1 MEAYLYSDYV
11 YESGISNGA
20 GPGAVVTGAL
30 PGGYVYW
37 FNEFEAPA
45 GFVTPAWPASLSE
58 AFVPDEAQGDEVS
71 YMNDNTPSTS
81 MENDPVQGPGTIRYL
96 QVMVDKI
103 ARPEEGDAV
112 DLPNTTFELWL
123 TDSTYTERKVRVAK
137 FTTGVDLPE
146 TDEYM
151 PGRGVSESIQM
162 HKLYDEYPEYV
173 TFHKGEMINGVQHG
187 EYEADFVLVETEWPA
202 NTTPQSYTYPLHILT
217 NSGNDADNTLAT
229 LDNTYTKDRDNP
241 IVNTLSQN
249 VTVAFKKVG
258 YSADNTETTWPLA
271 GAEITIYSDAARTQK
286 VASGTT
292 GADGLVYFTLL
303 PTTTYYWKETKIPN
317 GYEAVEV
324 TDHSFTTP
332 DYSNALKGGEDES
345 TEVKPLVTVENV
357 KYRTLQLAKVDE
369 NEKQVEATLTITG
382 KSNSGVTVNETV
394 ETRTEGYVEVELPAG
409 TYTVAE
415 TKLEGRDLSKAEQ
428 AYFALI
434 NDNTTVTFD
443 EDEAVKTLTF
453 ENPGKGT
460 LTLTKQDDTGKP
472 MAGVQFQLHFKAFA
486 NASDLSATTAPAAN
500 TVNGD
505 VKAET
510 GVTVSQQQLTTDA
523 EGKITLENLVPGW
536 YKLTEL
542 EGDKNENHVLADPVV
557 IKVTAS
563 NFGTALDN
571 ASATVTNT
579 RMGYLN
585 VEKAWEGGFADS
597 FDASAQKVTFEVYSD
612 ETCKTEVASFTV
624 TGENAATPVALKP
637 GTYYVKETTS
647 GAWYTNYAVDYTAD
661 VSGRNDVSK
670 TWLPENG
677 GAVEV
682 VIDANDD
689 ANNPVMVS
697 FTNVGYLADLAF
709 DKVDDGEPAQPVADA
724 TFALYYGEGDA
735 AKFYDGKGN
744 WGAQSSAK
752 AYASDED
759 GRVTIADIKLPYAVV
774 TASDDMSGTFYIKEL
789 TTPDA
794 YTAPETDKEVALA
807 PGSDVTLTGENAIV
821 NEKGVVITLTKYNK
835 PYAVTEGRG
844 TLDGAEFTLYHMS
857 ASGSVKETFPA
868 QTTKNGQV
876 QFVNLPQLK
885 DGEYYAIQ
893 ETKTPDGYLKDSLEL
908 YDVTGDTDTLLTAEN
923 GYFRV
928 ATDEDVTL
936 AAYNTPLGK
945 IAILKYDYINTD
957 EKPVGAKFTATND
970 DDSTIFYNGTLRL
983 ANGSDEQT
991 LAGGYEISGNHYVK
1005 DGVSYTIAYLTGVAP
1020 GTYTVE
1026 ENTKPTGY
1034 LYTPKSDPDDPW
1046 HTTQT
1051 VKVEND
1057 GSTAVVVFAN
1067 LPDPEDF
1074 TVDIKKSAEYL
1085 GEGDLLGEE
1094 YQTVEFTL
1102 SDFTSGTELPLETAV
1117 LKDETFS
1124 FTDEDGNTVKGVE
1137 WYVESVTIGAAHYED
1152 TAYAESASDQTIYAT
1167 VNVKDADGTWSE
1179 HGSYALDSAKTIPF
1193 DANACQG
1200 IEITYGNADGK
1211 LDAGFTAGNVILTVK
1226 ARQPVDSEATIPV
1239 AKIGNTASISMTYDF
1254 GIIGAEEDGAT
1265 KTKRDSASASVE
1277 VDEAPAL
1284 PKASITKSAAVQ
1296 TLTGEP
1302 VFGEI
1307 VSVGQRLLYTITLTG
1322 ESDEMME
1329 DPILAD
1335 ALPAGLAVVEK
1346 GITAVASNPANLT
1359 VGDVRQAGQNITV
1372 TTRGHLAKGETLTLT
1387 ILADVLPTALLDKA
1401 TLTNTAYAFN
1411 GITVPKSVDN
1421 VHGSSFTD
1429 EAGVLPGV
1437 EVPEAF
1443 QGAIG
1448 EGSGMAISAEVSNNV
1463 SSASGTSINK
1473 MVRVDGSNWV
1483 ANEGLLVAERGGN
1496 IYYQVTVSNNG
1507 GTKTNLRILDVLP
1520 HAGDDNGSY
1529 WGPTLTGEVESSH
1542 GDVYYSTQSL
1552 DEVADT
1558 LANAVDDA
1566 GNVSSAWSTSA
1577 SGAKSFLVVIDE
1589 LPAGETVTIT
1599 YTTRAPETPE
1609 DEAYYQLAINTAYC
1623 TYDNGPA
1630 ILSSADTKVTIMP
1643 DKVSLGD
1650 RVWIDEN
1657 ANGIQ
1662 DETETKV
1669 PGGTT
1674 TFMLVPS
1681 MEGEEGNVLY
1691 AQADEEGYYSF
1702 SNLNPAAPQRGTA
1715 RYFPDSGD
1723 VDYTSLMG
1731 NARAT
1736 YQLEVDVPAGY
1747 RITTPSKTTVESRS
1761 NTDSDFA
1768 LTGETIKF
1776 YIPAGGM
1783 DDTYDVGLIR
1793 ERNLTITK
1801 EGINGLKVEG
1811 AQFEIYGPYDVTP
1824 TTIKED
1830 KLVDTITTGA
1840 NGVAT
1845 FTSTDDTY
1853 LNAYA
1858 YYVVVE
1864 TSTPENYD
1872 AANLTATGTSVVS
1885 NPKPTVTGEGI
1896 KDGNYFVLAPFKGEG
1911 MEGAASDEVDVTNG
1925 YEATGELVIKGTK
1938 VLTGET
1944 LNAGDYSFTITSED
1958 DEDFVTETVTN
1969 DADGDIAFS
1978 AIQYTYAD
1986 VQYLESDEAAEHDH
2000 AYHYTVTELDGE
2012 KDGIVYD
2019 TIPREIT
2026 VRLSDDD
2033 GDGKITVTVKV
2044 GEETSTNATGT
2055 AQLLFTNAAEGQ
2067 LSVTKTVESNV
2078 EGDEDKSFSFTVE
2091 LSNDDAA
2098 VDGAYKTTITENG
2111 ATTPGTDLTVVKG
2124 KGTFTLKHGQTIT
2137 IGGIP
2142 NGTAYTVTEADVK
2155 ADGFTTTSGN
2165 ASGSIATGATAAATF
2180 TNTHKVGG
2188 LTVEKTIDGNG
2199 KDEEK
2204 AFTFTVTLEHAE
2216 LPVNKTYGS
2225 VTFTDTTSE
2234 EEGAPY
2240 TSVATFTLKGG
2251 DKKILTGIPADTEY
2265 TVSEQDYTAEGYVT
2279 TVGAVE
2285 TRTATGTITEDGN
2298 PTVTFKNTRNVG
2310 GLTVS
2315 KTVTGNDFDE
2325 NKAFDITVTLTAPAN
2340 VNLVGSYTG
2349 AQSGSINVAATQ
2361 TGASW
2366 SKTFSLKNGEAINF
2380 TGLPENTTYE
2390 VSEADYAAAGY
2401 VKTVS
2406 DAEEGSIKAEA
2417 TATVAYTNTR
2427 DTGDLAIT
2435 KTVTGSGGEEDKLFD
2450 FTVTLKNATV
2460 DLNKTFGDVTFSP
2473 VTEGDTHEVQATF
2486 TLKHGESK
2494 TITGIP
2500 VGTEYVVAEADYT
2513 ADGYTVTKT
2522 GDEGAIDKDTLAT
2535 ATFTNTRNVGNLT
2548 VTKKTA
2554 GNGLEEGYP
2563 NTLET
2568 YTITVNFIAP
2578 TGVTLTGTCTQGGQS
2593 GVVLATQDFELAAN
2607 ESVVFTG
2614 LPAGT
2619 TYTISEADYTNL
2631 GYEEVQLTS
2640 TGTVTSGTTAD
2651 GLKYITGT
2659 IPGEEGANSVTA
2671 TVTNERNTGSL
2682 SVEKIVKGT
2691 GAQTEKVFTFTLQL
2705 TNTGVTLEGTYPAD
2719 INGTDTH
2726 VAVDASGKATL
2737 NLKGGETITINGI
2750 PDGTTYEV
2758 TETVPTADGYTVDK
2772 TVEKGNIT
2780 NGTTAEAT
2788 FTNTRNVGGLTVTK
2802 KTVGNGL
2809 DEPGVWK
2816 EFDITVTLEAPTGV
2830 DLVGTVNGVDLP
2842 ADGTITKGVWSK
2854 TFTLKANESVTFTG
2868 LPEGTAYTVSEEDYT
2883 AQGFITTITPQTGT
2897 IEVEDGATEAP
2908 TVEVTVTNTRNVGG
2922 LTIAKIVTGSGS
2934 SASDTFTFRLELEND
2949 AVNVDGE
2956 YTMTYFDGEQP
2967 DLLTV
2972 TGGEAEITLHGG
2984 QTALIEGIPVGT
2996 TYTVTELTVAKG
3008 DAETGVA
3015 DENGYVL
3022 TTGNGLTG
3030 TITNTEDAYQ
3040 ASFTNDR
3047 KVGDL
3052 TVTKAVEGNGEDAPN
3067 ALDAFKITVTFTA
3080 PNGVTLTGEVNGAPV
3095 QASNTI
3101 TLADG
3106 ESVKF
3111 TGLPEGTTYEVTEAS
3126 YAANGYEATFDDYA
3140 SGSIVASETAPT
3152 GIATTVTNTM
3162 NVGDLSVTKT
3172 VTGSGAET
3180 EREFVFT
3187 LTLTNEDG
3195 VKVDNTYE
3203 TSEGTLTVT
3212 GGEATFTLKGGET
3225 LTIYGI
3231 PEGTDYTVTEEDYSA
3246 NGYETTSTLDSGEIV
3261 AGQTAEAE
3269 FTNHRDVGS
3278 LKITKE
3284 VEGNGEDAP
3293 NALTEFDI
3301 TVTLTAPAGVELV
3314 GEWKQGEKSGKV
3326 ASSNTFTLTDGESVE
3341 LTGLP
3346 TGTSYT
3352 VAEAD
3357 YAANGYITDIDTS
3370 SGEITDG
3377 ALRATVLNTM
3387 NVGDLSVLKTVTGS
3401 GAETEREFE
3410 FTLTLTNNAG
3420 VTVDNTYET
3429 SEGELTV
3436 TGGKATFTLKG
3447 GESLSIYGIPEGT
3460 DYTVAEKDPAEHGYL
3475 ITSTSGEEGTIGT
3488 GTSSATFTNTRDIG
3502 ELSIEKKVEGAIGE
3516 TDKPF
3521 EFELTLTP
3529 SGNGIGVDGTYDATL
3544 YTAGQE
3550 SNTTVTVA
3558 NGKATFTLTHDQ
3570 RLVIHEIP
3578 ATATYEVTEAS
3589 YALEGYQTE
3598 QSGETGTIPATGSMP
3613 VATFTNTRNSG
3624 SLIVEKVLAGNASNE
3639 DDSFEFT
3646 ITLSRTDGVDVNKTY
3661 QALRNGTEAETV
3673 TFTGGKATVTLT
3685 GGETLEILD
3694 ILSETAYTVEEELP
3708 EYSDYDLIDASGDTG
3723 IIPID
3728 ESAQA
3733 TFTNERD
3740 VGTLTL
3746 RKSVEG
3752 NAGET
3757 GRYFTFTVF
3766 MRDRYGRNVNGSFP
3780 MRGGAG
3786 ANVTFTDGYAT
3797 IRLADGDQV
3806 IISGILEGTYYT
3818 VTEEEADTDGYVTTS
3833 SNEAGVIAAGGTAQ
3847 VSFTNTRNVEEET
3860 TSRTVYKVWNDE
3872 NDADGLR
3879 PDTLM
3884 VYLLADGDSVAA
3896 AELNEANGWSAVFD
3910 DLPVYNADGTQI
3922 EYTVV
3927 EAYTA
3932 EYYVRYQYTEAAI
3945 NITNT
3950 HNPDEF
3956 TPRDPRDPELLTLIM
3971 DNMVPLGGN
3980 INMNEGDCFN

>member
-1 MEAYLYSDYV
+1 M
-11 YESGISNGA
+11 
-20 GPGAVVTGAL
+20 
-30 PGGYVYW
+30 
-37 FNEFEAPA
+37 
-45 GFVTPAWPASLSE
+45 
-58 AFVPDEAQGDEVS
+58 
-71 YMNDNTPSTS
+71 
-81 MENDPVQGPGTIRYL
+81 
-96 QVMVDKI
+96 
-103 ARPEEGDAV
+103 
-112 DLPNTTFELWL
+112 
-123 TDSTYTERKVRVAK
+123 
-137 FTTGVDLPE
+137 
-146 TDEYM
+146 
-151 PGRGVSESIQM
+151 
-162 HKLYDEYPEYV
+162 
-173 TFHKGEMINGVQHG
+173 
-187 EYEADFVLVETEWPA
+187 
-202 NTTPQSYTYPLHILT
+202 
-217 NSGNDADNTLAT
+217 
-229 LDNTYTKDRDNP
+229 
-241 IVNTLSQN
+241 
-249 VTVAFKKVG
+249 
-258 YSADNTETTWPLA
+258 
-271 GAEITIYSDAARTQK
+271 
-286 VASGTT
+286 
-292 GADGLVYFTLL
+292 
-303 PTTTYYWKETKIPN
+303 
-317 GYEAVEV
+317 
-324 TDHSFTTP
+324 
-332 DYSNALKGGEDES
+332 
-345 TEVKPLVTVENV
+345 
-357 KYRTLQLAKVDE
+357 
-369 NEKQVEATLTITG
+369 
-382 KSNSGVTVNETV
+382 
-394 ETRTEGYVEVELPAG
+394 
-409 TYTVAE
+409 
-415 TKLEGRDLSKAEQ
+415 
-428 AYFALI
+428 
-434 NDNTTVTFD
+434 
-443 EDEAVKTLTF
+443 
-453 ENPGKGT
+453 
-460 LTLTKQDDTGKP
+460 
-472 MAGVQFQLHFKAFA
+472 
-486 NASDLSATTAPAAN
+486 
-500 TVNGD
+500 
-505 VKAET
+505 
-510 GVTVSQQQLTTDA
+510 
-523 EGKITLENLVPGW
+523 
-536 YKLTEL
+536 
-542 EGDKNENHVLADPVV
+542 
-557 IKVTAS
+557 
-563 NFGTALDN
+563 
-571 ASATVTNT
+571 
-579 RMGYLN
+579 
-585 VEKAWEGGFADS
+585 
-597 FDASAQKVTFEVYSD
+597 
-612 ETCKTEVASFTV
+612 
-624 TGENAATPVALKP
+624 
-637 GTYYVKETTS
+637 
-647 GAWYTNYAVDYTAD
+647 
-661 VSGRNDVSK
+661 
-670 TWLPENG
+670 
-677 GAVEV
+677 
-682 VIDANDD
+682 
-689 ANNPVMVS
+689 
-697 FTNVGYLADLAF
+697 
-709 DKVDDGEPAQPVADA
+709 
-724 TFALYYGEGDA
+724 
-735 AKFYDGKGN
+735 
-744 WGAQSSAK
+744 
-752 AYASDED
+752 
-759 GRVTIADIKLPYAVV
+759 
-774 TASDDMSGTFYIKEL
+774 
-789 TTPDA
+789 
-794 YTAPETDKEVALA
+794 
-807 PGSDVTLTGENAIV
+807 
-821 NEKGVVITLTKYNK
+821 
-835 PYAVTEGRG
+835 
-844 TLDGAEFTLYHMS
+844 
-857 ASGSVKETFPA
+857 
-868 QTTKNGQV
+868 
-876 QFVNLPQLK
+876 
-885 DGEYYAIQ
+885 
-893 ETKTPDGYLKDSLEL
+893 
-908 YDVTGDTDTLLTAEN
+908 
-923 GYFRV
+923 
-928 ATDEDVTL
+928 
-936 AAYNTPLGK
+936 
-945 IAILKYDYINTD
+945 
-957 EKPVGAKFTATND
+957 
-970 DDSTIFYNGTLRL
+970 
-983 ANGSDEQT
+983 
-991 LAGGYEISGNHYVK
+991 
-1005 DGVSYTIAYLTGVAP
+1005 
-1020 GTYTVE
+1020 
-1026 ENTKPTGY
+1026 
-1034 LYTPKSDPDDPW
+1034 
-1046 HTTQT
+1046 
-1051 VKVEND
+1051 
-1057 GSTAVVVFAN
+1057 
-1067 LPDPEDF
+1067 
-1074 TVDIKKSAEYL
+1074 
-1085 GEGDLLGEE
+1085 
-1094 YQTVEFTL
+1094 
-1102 SDFTSGTELPLETAV
+1102 
-1117 LKDETFS
+1117 
-1124 FTDEDGNTVKGVE
+1124 
-1137 WYVESVTIGAAHYED
+1137 
-1152 TAYAESASDQTIYAT
+1152 
-1167 VNVKDADGTWSE
+1167 
-1179 HGSYALDSAKTIPF
+1179 
-1193 DANACQG
+1193 
-1200 IEITYGNADGK
+1200 
-1211 LDAGFTAGNVILTVK
+1211 
-1226 ARQPVDSEATIPV
+1226 
-1239 AKIGNTASISMTYDF
+1239 
-1254 GIIGAEEDGAT
+1254 
-1265 KTKRDSASASVE
+1265 
-1277 VDEAPAL
+1277 
-1284 PKASITKSAAVQ
+1284 
-1296 TLTGEP
+1296 
-1302 VFGEI
+1302 
-1307 VSVGQRLLYTITLTG
+1307 
-1322 ESDEMME
+1322 
-1329 DPILAD
+1329 
-1335 ALPAGLAVVEK
+1335 
-1346 GITAVASNPANLT
+1346 
-1359 VGDVRQAGQNITV
+1359 
-1372 TTRGHLAKGETLTLT
+1372 
-1387 ILADVLPTALLDKA
+1387 
-1401 TLTNTAYAFN
+1401 
-1411 GITVPKSVDN
+1411 
-1421 VHGSSFTD
+1421 
-1429 EAGVLPGV
+1429 
-1437 EVPEAF
+1437 
-1443 QGAIG
+1443 
-1448 EGSGMAISAEVSNNV
+1448 
-1463 SSASGTSINK
+1463 
-1473 MVRVDGSNWV
+1473 
-1483 ANEGLLVAERGGN
+1483 
-1496 IYYQVTVSNNG
+1496 
-1507 GTKTNLRILDVLP
+1507 
-1520 HAGDDNGSY
+1520 
-1529 WGPTLTGEVESSH
+1529 
-1542 GDVYYSTQSL
+1542 
-1552 DEVADT
+1552 
-1558 LANAVDDA
+1558 
-1566 GNVSSAWSTSA
+1566 
-1577 SGAKSFLVVIDE
+1577 
-1589 LPAGETVTIT
+1589 
-1599 YTTRAPETPE
+1599 
-1609 DEAYYQLAINTAYC
+1609 
-1623 TYDNGPA
+1623 
-1630 ILSSADTKVTIMP
+1630 
-1643 DKVSLGD
+1643 
-1650 RVWIDEN
+1650 
-1657 ANGIQ
+1657 
-1662 DETETKV
+1662 
-1669 PGGTT
+1669 
-1674 TFMLVPS
+1674 
-1681 MEGEEGNVLY
+1681 
-1691 AQADEEGYYSF
+1691 
-1702 SNLNPAAPQRGTA
+1702 
-1715 RYFPDSGD
+1715 
-1723 VDYTSLMG
+1723 
-1731 NARAT
+1731 
-1736 YQLEVDVPAGY
+1736 
-1747 RITTPSKTTVESRS
+1747 
-1761 NTDSDFA
+1761 
-1768 LTGETIKF
+1768 
-1776 YIPAGGM
+1776 
-1783 DDTYDVGLIR
+1783 
-1793 ERNLTITK
+1793 
-1801 EGINGLKVEG
+1801 
-1811 AQFEIYGPYDVTP
+1811 
-1824 TTIKED
+1824 
-1830 KLVDTITTGA
+1830 
-1840 NGVAT
+1840 
-1845 FTSTDDTY
+1845 
-1853 LNAYA
+1853 
-1858 YYVVVE
+1858 
-1864 TSTPENYD
+1864 
-1872 AANLTATGTSVVS
+1872 
-1885 NPKPTVTGEGI
+1885 
-1896 KDGNYFVLAPFKGEG
+1896 
-1911 MEGAASDEVDVTNG
+1911 
-1925 YEATGELVIKGTK
+1925 
-1938 VLTGET
+1938 
-1944 LNAGDYSFTITSED
+1944 
-1958 DEDFVTETVTN
+1958 
-1969 DADGDIAFS
+1969 
-1978 AIQYTYAD
+1978 
-1986 VQYLESDEAAEHDH
+1986 
-2000 AYHYTVTELDGE
+2000 
-2012 KDGIVYD
+2012 
-2019 TIPREIT
+2019 
-2026 VRLSDDD
+2026 
-2033 GDGKITVTVKV
+2033 

-2142 NGTAYTVTEADVK
+2142 NGTAYTVTEADVQ

-2265 TVSEQDYTAEGYVT
+2265 TVTEQDYTAEGYVT

-2298 PTVTFKNTRNVG
+2298 PTVTFKNTRKVG

-2315 KTVTGNDFDE
+2315 KTVDGNDFDA

-2366 SKTFSLKNGEAINF
+2366 TETFSLKNGEAINF

-2427 DTGDLAIT
+2427 DTGDLVIT
-2435 KTVTGSGGEEDKLFD
+2435 KTITGSGGEEDKLFD

-2522 GDEGAIDKDTLAT
+2522 GDEGAIDKDTPAT
-2535 ATFTNTRNVGNLT
+2535 ATFTNTRNVGSLT
-2548 VTKKTA
+2548 VTKETT
-2554 GNGLEEGYP
+2554 GSGLEEGYP
-2563 NTLET
+2563 NTHKT
-2568 YTITVNFIAP
+2568 YKITVDFTAP
-2578 TGVTLTGTCTQGGQS
+2578 TNVTLTGTWTKGEAS
-2593 GVVLATQDFELAAN
+2593 GTVAATQDFEIASD

-2614 LPAGT
+2614 LPEGT
-2619 TYTISEADYTNL
+2619 TYTITETDYTPD
-2631 GYEEVQLTS
+2631 GYEEAVFS
-2640 TGTVTSGTTAD
+2640 P
-2651 GLKYITGT
+2651 KTGT

-2719 INGTDTH
+2719 INGTDTT

-2809 DEPGVWK
+2809 EEPGVRK

-2830 DLVGTVNGVDLP
+2830 DLVGTVNGVALP
-2842 ADGTITKGVWSK
+2842 ADGTVTEGVWSK

-2868 LPEGTAYTVSEEDYT
+2868 LPEDTAYTVSEEDYT

-2949 AVNVDGE
+2949 TVNVDGE
-2956 YTMTYFDGEQP
+2956 YTMTYSDVEQP
-2967 DLLTV
+2967 ALLTV

-2984 QTALIEGIPVGT
+2984 QTALIEGIPVNT
-2996 TYTVTELTVAKG
+2996 DYTVTELTVAEA

-3022 TTGNGLTG
+3022 TTDNGLTG
-3030 TITNTEDAYQ
+3030 TITSTEDAYQ

-3052 TVTKAVEGNGEDAPN
+3052 TVTKAVAGNGEDAPN
-3067 ALDAFKITVTFTA
+3067 ALDAFEITVTFTA

-3101 TLADG
+3101 TLKDG

-3126 YAANGYEATFDDYA
+3126 YAANGYEATFDEYA
-3140 SGSIVASETAPT
+3140 SGSIVARETAPT
-3152 GIATTVTNTM
+3152 GIATTVLNTM
-3162 NVGDLSVTKT
+3162 NVGDLSIAKT

-3180 EREFVFT
+3180 EREFEFT

-3225 LTIYGI
+3225 LTVYGI
-3231 PEGTDYTVTEEDYSA
+3231 PEGTDYTVAEEDYSA
-3246 NGYETTSTLDSGEIV
+3246 NGYATTSTGEDGEIV
-3261 AGQTAEAE
+3261 AEQTAQAE

-3301 TVTLTAPAGVELV
+3301 TVTLTAPTGVELV

-3352 VAEAD
+3352 ITEAD

-3410 FTLTLTNNAG
+3410 FTLTLTNEDG

-3460 DYTVAEKDPAEHGYL
+3460 DYTVTEKDPAEHGYL

-3488 GTSSATFTNTRDIG
+3488 GMSSATFTNTRDIG

-3578 ATATYEVTEAS
+3578 ATASYIVRETS

-3780 MRGGAG
+3780 MDGGAG

-3833 SNEAGVIAAGGTAQ
+3833 SNAAGIIAAGGTAQ

-3910 DLPVYNADGTQI
+3910 DLPVYNADGSQI
-3922 EYTVV
+3922 NYTVV

>member
-1 MEAYLYSDYV
+1 MCA
-11 YESGISNGA
+11 
-20 GPGAVVTGAL
+20 
-30 PGGYVYW
+30 
-37 FNEFEAPA
+37 
-45 GFVTPAWPASLSE
+45 
-58 AFVPDEAQGDEVS
+58 
-71 YMNDNTPSTS
+71 
-81 MENDPVQGPGTIRYL
+81 
-96 QVMVDKI
+96 
-103 ARPEEGDAV
+103 
-112 DLPNTTFELWL
+112 
-123 TDSTYTERKVRVAK
+123 
-137 FTTGVDLPE
+137 
-146 TDEYM
+146 
-151 PGRGVSESIQM
+151 
-162 HKLYDEYPEYV
+162 
-173 TFHKGEMINGVQHG
+173 
-187 EYEADFVLVETEWPA
+187 
-202 NTTPQSYTYPLHILT
+202 
-217 NSGNDADNTLAT
+217 
-229 LDNTYTKDRDNP
+229 
-241 IVNTLSQN
+241 
-249 VTVAFKKVG
+249 
-258 YSADNTETTWPLA
+258 
-271 GAEITIYSDAARTQK
+271 
-286 VASGTT
+286 
-292 GADGLVYFTLL
+292 
-303 PTTTYYWKETKIPN
+303 
-317 GYEAVEV
+317 
-324 TDHSFTTP
+324 
-332 DYSNALKGGEDES
+332 
-345 TEVKPLVTVENV
+345 
-357 KYRTLQLAKVDE
+357 
-369 NEKQVEATLTITG
+369 
-382 KSNSGVTVNETV
+382 
-394 ETRTEGYVEVELPAG
+394 
-409 TYTVAE
+409 
-415 TKLEGRDLSKAEQ
+415 
-428 AYFALI
+428 
-434 NDNTTVTFD
+434 
-443 EDEAVKTLTF
+443 
-453 ENPGKGT
+453 
-460 LTLTKQDDTGKP
+460 
-472 MAGVQFQLHFKAFA
+472 
-486 NASDLSATTAPAAN
+486 
-500 TVNGD
+500 
-505 VKAET
+505 
-510 GVTVSQQQLTTDA
+510 
-523 EGKITLENLVPGW
+523 
-536 YKLTEL
+536 
-542 EGDKNENHVLADPVV
+542 
-557 IKVTAS
+557 
-563 NFGTALDN
+563 
-571 ASATVTNT
+571 
-579 RMGYLN
+579 
-585 VEKAWEGGFADS
+585 
-597 FDASAQKVTFEVYSD
+597 
-612 ETCKTEVASFTV
+612 
-624 TGENAATPVALKP
+624 
-637 GTYYVKETTS
+637 
-647 GAWYTNYAVDYTAD
+647 
-661 VSGRNDVSK
+661 
-670 TWLPENG
+670 
-677 GAVEV
+677 
-682 VIDANDD
+682 
-689 ANNPVMVS
+689 
-697 FTNVGYLADLAF
+697 
-709 DKVDDGEPAQPVADA
+709 
-724 TFALYYGEGDA
+724 
-735 AKFYDGKGN
+735 
-744 WGAQSSAK
+744 
-752 AYASDED
+752 
-759 GRVTIADIKLPYAVV
+759 
-774 TASDDMSGTFYIKEL
+774 
-789 TTPDA
+789 
-794 YTAPETDKEVALA
+794 
-807 PGSDVTLTGENAIV
+807 
-821 NEKGVVITLTKYNK
+821 
-835 PYAVTEGRG
+835 
-844 TLDGAEFTLYHMS
+844 
-857 ASGSVKETFPA
+857 
-868 QTTKNGQV
+868 
-876 QFVNLPQLK
+876 
-885 DGEYYAIQ
+885 
-893 ETKTPDGYLKDSLEL
+893 
-908 YDVTGDTDTLLTAEN
+908 
-923 GYFRV
+923 
-928 ATDEDVTL
+928 
-936 AAYNTPLGK
+936 
-945 IAILKYDYINTD
+945 
-957 EKPVGAKFTATND
+957 
-970 DDSTIFYNGTLRL
+970 
-983 ANGSDEQT
+983 
-991 LAGGYEISGNHYVK
+991 
-1005 DGVSYTIAYLTGVAP
+1005 
-1020 GTYTVE
+1020 
-1026 ENTKPTGY
+1026 
-1034 LYTPKSDPDDPW
+1034 
-1046 HTTQT
+1046 
-1051 VKVEND
+1051 
-1057 GSTAVVVFAN
+1057 
-1067 LPDPEDF
+1067 
-1074 TVDIKKSAEYL
+1074 
-1085 GEGDLLGEE
+1085 
-1094 YQTVEFTL
+1094 
-1102 SDFTSGTELPLETAV
+1102 
-1117 LKDETFS
+1117 
-1124 FTDEDGNTVKGVE
+1124 
-1137 WYVESVTIGAAHYED
+1137 
-1152 TAYAESASDQTIYAT
+1152 
-1167 VNVKDADGTWSE
+1167 
-1179 HGSYALDSAKTIPF
+1179 
-1193 DANACQG
+1193 
-1200 IEITYGNADGK
+1200 
-1211 LDAGFTAGNVILTVK
+1211 
-1226 ARQPVDSEATIPV
+1226 
-1239 AKIGNTASISMTYDF
+1239 
-1254 GIIGAEEDGAT
+1254 
-1265 KTKRDSASASVE
+1265 
-1277 VDEAPAL
+1277 
-1284 PKASITKSAAVQ
+1284 
-1296 TLTGEP
+1296 
-1302 VFGEI
+1302 
-1307 VSVGQRLLYTITLTG
+1307 
-1322 ESDEMME
+1322 
-1329 DPILAD
+1329 
-1335 ALPAGLAVVEK
+1335 
-1346 GITAVASNPANLT
+1346 
-1359 VGDVRQAGQNITV
+1359 QAGQNITV

-2949 AVNVDGE
+2949 AVIDIRI

-3728 ESAQA
+3728 ESAQNRY
-3733 TFTNERD
+3733 TYRRD

-3818 VTEEEADTDGYVTTS
+3818 VTEEEADTDATS
-3833 SNEAGVIAAGGTAQ
+3833 PLPATKRASSPRAA
-3847 VSFTNTRNVEEET
+3847 
-3860 TSRTVYKVWNDE
+3860 
-3872 NDADGLR
+3872 
-3879 PDTLM
+3879 P
-3884 VYLLADGDSVAA
+3884 
-3896 AELNEANGWSAVFD
+3896 
-3910 DLPVYNADGTQI
+3910 
-3922 EYTVV
+3922 
-3927 EAYTA
+3927 
-3932 EYYVRYQYTEAAI
+3932 
-3945 NITNT
+3945 
-3950 HNPDEF
+3950 
-3956 TPRDPRDPELLTLIM
+3956 PR
-3971 DNMVPLGGN
+3971 
-3980 INMNEGDCFN
+3980 